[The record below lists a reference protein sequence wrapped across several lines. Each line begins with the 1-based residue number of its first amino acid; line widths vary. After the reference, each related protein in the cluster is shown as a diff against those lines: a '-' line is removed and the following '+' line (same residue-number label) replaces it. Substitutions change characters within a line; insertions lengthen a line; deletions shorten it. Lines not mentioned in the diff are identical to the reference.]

1 VLALITFGE
10 GWHNNH
16 HRFPGAARQGLK
28 WWEFDMTYYGLS
40 LLSWLHLV
48 HDLRPYPASL
58 RTARGDADG
67 GAA

>member
-1 VLALITFGE
+1 
-10 GWHNNH
+10 
-16 HRFPGAARQGLK
+16 
-28 WWEFDMTYYGLS
+28 MTYYGLS